1 MRRELLS
8 SRRLCCGEL
17 VLGRGL
23 WVGGR
28 SHPWWEAAGGT
39 EGLSHAGEVGQA
51 QRNRLEVGR
60 GSVLRS
66 AERRTEPVG
75 AREIPPALRG
85 GGASLTGSLLGS
97 RLSPGT

>member
-1 MRRELLS
+1 MVGS
-8 SRRLCCGEL
+8 SGGDRGALTR
-17 VLGRGL
+17 GRG
-23 WVGGR
+23 GT
-28 SHPWWEAAGGT
+28 GT
-39 EGLSHAGEVGQA
+39 EEP
-51 QRNRLEVGR
+51 LEVGR

-75 AREIPPALRG
+75 AREMPPALRG